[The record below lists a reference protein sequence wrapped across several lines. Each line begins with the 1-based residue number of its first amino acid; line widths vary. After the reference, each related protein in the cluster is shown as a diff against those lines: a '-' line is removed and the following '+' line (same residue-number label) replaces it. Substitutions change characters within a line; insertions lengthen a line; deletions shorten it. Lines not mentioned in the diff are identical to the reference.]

1 MVTQLLIHM
10 IVHSRDGNISLVSME
25 IVVEK
30 SKAHPFPEAEV
41 HIERTTS
48 AKEFMSVTAVFEHRR
63 VRKLRSVVRQD
74 DGKQFPEDFFP

>member
-10 IVHSRDGNISLVSME
+10 IVHLRDGNISLVSME

-30 SKAHPFPEAEV
+30 SKAHPFPETEV

-48 AKEFMSVTAVFEHRR
+48 AKEFMSVTAVFEP
-63 VRKLRSVVRQD
+63 VCPGQD
-74 DGKQFPEDFFP
+74 VEGETEKDFIA